1 VYAVWLDGRQ
11 AGRGT
16 LSVYLARSDD
26 RGATF
31 GPNIEVAKL
40 ACPCCRP
47 TLAFGANGAVHVA
60 WRKVFDGNIRD
71 IVVSTSRDRGLTF
84 GEPARVAVDNW
95 KIAGC
100 PHSGPVIASA
110 GPRIYVAWFSQGSKS
125 DGGVRLAWS
134 DDGGTTFGLPFL
146 VSQGVLDANHPAL
159 AIADDGRVVVAFE
172 GRGASQGENWKPLQV
187 FLVEL
192 GRNAEPPVP
201 VPIPALA
208 SSVSYPS
215 LAVDG
220 ARRVFLAWTES
231 GQEIERVCLARGRPA
246 R

>member
-1 VYAVWLDGRQ
+1 
-11 AGRGT
+11 
-16 LSVYLARSDD
+16 
-26 RGATF
+26 
-31 GPNIEVAKL
+31 
-40 ACPCCRP
+40 
-47 TLAFGANGAVHVA
+47 
-60 WRKVFDGNIRD
+60 
-71 IVVSTSRDRGLTF
+71 
-84 GEPARVAVDNW
+84 
-95 KIAGC
+95 
-100 PHSGPVIASA
+100 
-110 GPRIYVAWFSQGSKS
+110 
-125 DGGVRLAWS
+125 
-134 DDGGTTFGLPFL
+134 
-146 VSQGVLDANHPAL
+146 VLDANHPAL